1 MVSYGYEHT
10 QGAQH
15 PAQISATS
23 DIAYQKHGGGNAKTQ
38 KVSPKFHTTILLTS
52 VWQKHRE

>member
-1 MVSYGYEHT
+1 MLSYGYEHT

-38 KVSPKFHTTILLTS
+38 EVSPKFHTTILLTS
-52 VWQKHRE
+52 V